1 MFCRLLM
8 VLVRR
13 FCTAP
18 RSARALPMSARA
30 PSIAPIAA
38 EKLVSAM
45 ALSLPAMVMALVI
58 PRSLARNLPL
68 RSILIWFSP
77 PVLEPTW
84 KVITLAEPSSKFLP
98 FS

>member
-1 MFCRLLM
+1 
-8 VLVRR
+8 
-13 FCTAP
+13 
-18 RSARALPMSARA
+18 MSARA
-30 PSIAPIAA
+30 PSIASIAA

-45 ALSLPAMVMALVI
+45 VLSLPAMVMALVI